1 MRAWGVQHDL
11 YPVKDWQACGK
22 IDEIVATWSDVLEAF
37 APIILNTAATA
48 EERSQAIDEVKE
60 GILRKY
66 LTIIEKQLEK
76 NINEGKFIVGT
87 KMSIADFCM
96 ACLTFNILKN
106 ESGPFQAP
114 LAPLL
119 LEFPHYGAYS
129 KRLHSE
135 LKEHLDSRPA
145 YPF

>member
-1 MRAWGVQHDL
+1 M
-11 YPVKDWQACGK
+11 
-22 IDEIVATWSDVLEAF
+22 LEAF